1 MRALLIGF
9 VAGCMALQMRPA
21 LAPVWQPALL
31 GLACLLAM
39 AWLRR
44 GGRLPRLVPVMAV
57 LAAASAGFG
66 WSDWRAQQRL
76 SVVLAPE
83 WEGKDIRA
91 TGVVAELP
99 EVTEDATRFLFR
111 IESSDAG
118 DAVPPRVRL
127 SWYGLRS
134 WHERQREAEAAT
146 DRRAGIPDL
155 QPGQRWQL
163 TLRLKRPHSLMNPG
177 GFDGE
182 YAMLADDIR
191 AAGYVYTGKRAR
203 NALMGDAD
211 ADAGV
216 DVGLHVERWRA
227 AVRRHLLAA
236 LPEARYAP
244 VIVALVVGDQSGIA
258 QADWERFRRTG
269 ISHLVSISGLH
280 ITMIA
285 GLFGALWMAL
295 WRRSFGLARWLRT
308 PLPLRMPAQRAGA
321 VAAMAAAFAYCL
333 LAGMGVPAQ
342 RTLLMLAT
350 VAVARLADRS
360 VPVSLSLC
368 WAAALVVLVD
378 PWAVMSAGGWLS
390 FGAVA
395 VIFLAARIVAA
406 DARDDGRRPAWPV
419 RAWRGL
425 RGAARVQ
432 LAVTFGLLP
441 LTLLLFQQVS
451 VVSAVANALAIPVV
465 SFVTTPLA
473 LMGAALPEPWSQPVL
488 VWAEASFAWLMPWL
502 DALALPD
509 WSVWVAPAPP
519 AWAWGLAVV
528 GVPLLL
534 VPGGHRAWAWRA
546 QGAVLLLPM
555 LLARA
560 PAPPPGEFRM
570 VAFDIGQGA
579 ATLVE
584 TAGHR
589 LLFDTGPRQ
598 GDLADAADR
607 VIVPYLRG
615 HGVQAIDTLVVS
627 HEDSDHA
634 GGTETVMAGVPV
646 RTMLASLPPG
656 HRLERQAR
664 ALGIEPAGC
673 VAGQRWAWDGVAF
686 EILHP
691 VQTPSDRAA
700 VSSNARSCVL
710 RIANARYAAMLAG
723 DIGRAQEAALIA
735 AEAPERLM
743 ADILLVPHHGSRT
756 SSSGAFLDA
765 VSPQVAVFQV
775 GYRNR
780 YGHPHPQVW
789 QRYGARG
796 IERLRTDATGAVVIE
811 TRGDALAVRTARSM
825 RPRYWSSALEVAAL
839 AETTEPTGAQP

>member
-9 VAGCMALQMRPA
+9 VAGCMALQTRPV
-21 LAPVWQPALL
+21 LVPVWQPVLL
-31 GLACLLAM
+31 ALACGLIALA
-39 AWLRR
+39 LRR
-44 GGRLPRLVPVMAV
+44 AGRSPMLISGIAV
-57 LAAASAGFG
+57 LVAACVGFG

-83 WEGKDIRA
+83 WEGKAIQA
-91 TGVVAELP
+91 MGVVAELP
-99 EVTEDATRFLFR
+99 QVTEDATRFLFH

-127 SWYGLRS
+127 SWYGKRS
-134 WHERQREAEAAT
+134 WNERRRERGAIA

-163 TLRLKRPHSLMNPG
+163 TLRLKRPHSLMNPD

-191 AAGYVYTGKRAR
+191 AAGTVQTGKRAR
-203 NALMGDAD
+203 NVLIGE
-211 ADAGV
+211 ADAGF
-216 DVGLHVERWRA
+216 GLQVERWRA
-227 AVRRHLLAA
+227 AVRRHILAA
-236 LPEARYAP
+236 LPDARYGP
-244 VIVALVVGDQSGIA
+244 VMVALVVGDQSGIA

-285 GLFGALWMAL
+285 GLFAALWMAL

-321 VAAMAAAFAYCL
+321 IAAMAAAFAYCL

-350 VAVARLADRS
+350 VAVARLTDRS
-360 VPVSLSLC
+360 VPASLSLC
-368 WAAALVVLVD
+368 WAAAVVALVD
-378 PWAVMSAGGWLS
+378 PWAVMSAGFWLS

-395 VIFLAARIVAA
+395 VIFLATRMAAA
-406 DARDDGRRPAWPV
+406 DAGDNDRQSTWPR
-419 RAWRGL
+419 RAWRALCG
-425 RGAARVQ
+425 GARIQ

-451 VVSAVANALAIPVV
+451 VVSAAANALAIPVV
-465 SFVTTPLA
+465 SLVTTPLA
-473 LMGAALPEPWSQPVL
+473 LIGAALPERWAQPVL
-488 VWAEASFAWLMPWL
+488 AWAEASFGWLVSWL
-502 DALALPD
+502 DGLAAPA
-509 WSVWVAPAPP
+509 WSVWAAPVAP
-519 AWAWGLAVV
+519 AWAWLLAIG

-534 VPGGHRAWAWRA
+534 APGGHRAWAWRA
-546 QGAVLLLPM
+546 QGALLLLPM

-560 PAPPPGEFRM
+560 PAPPPGAFRL

-579 ATLVE
+579 AALVE

-589 LLFDTGPRQ
+589 LLFDTGPRY

-656 HRLERQAR
+656 HRLGEQAR
-664 ALGIEPAGC
+664 AYGIDTAGC
-673 VAGQRWAWDGVAF
+673 LAGQHWTWDGVAF

-691 VQTPSDRAA
+691 VQAPPDRAPA
-700 VSSNARSCVL
+700 SSNARSCVL
-710 RIANARYAAMLAG
+710 RIAGERHAALLAG
-723 DIGRAQEAALIA
+723 DIGSAQEMALIA

-743 ADILLVPHHGSRT
+743 ADILLVPHHGSKT

-765 VSPQVAVFQV
+765 VSPQVAIFQV

-789 QRYGARG
+789 QRYGARD
-796 IERLRTDATGAVVIE
+796 IERLRTDAAGAVVIE
-811 TRGDALAVRTARSM
+811 TGGDALEVRTARSM

-839 AETTEPTGAQP
+839 ADATEAPADAQP